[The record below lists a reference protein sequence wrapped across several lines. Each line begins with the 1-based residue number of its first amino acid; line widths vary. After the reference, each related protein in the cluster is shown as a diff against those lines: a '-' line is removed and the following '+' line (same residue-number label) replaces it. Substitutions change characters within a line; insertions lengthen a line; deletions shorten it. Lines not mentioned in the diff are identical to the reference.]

1 MTSYD
6 HSNIFAKIIRGE
18 IPAVKLYEDDET
30 LAIMDIMPESKGHCL
45 VIPKAPSRT
54 LLAAS
59 DEALA
64 AAMRVVRKLA
74 NAAKTAFSADGIR
87 VIQFNE
93 APAGQT
99 VFHLHIHI
107 IPIYEGVALKKHA
120 IGEIDQETIKAHAEA
135 IRAALD

>member
-1 MTSYD
+1 
-6 HSNIFAKIIRGE
+6 
-18 IPAVKLYEDDET
+18 
-30 LAIMDIMPESKGHCL
+30 
-45 VIPKAPSRT
+45 
-54 LLAAS
+54 
-59 DEALA
+59 
-64 AAMRVVRKLA
+64 MRVVRKLA

-107 IPIYEGVALKKHA
+107 IPIYEGIALKKHA
-120 IGEIDQETIKAHAEA
+120 MGEIDQETIKAHAEA